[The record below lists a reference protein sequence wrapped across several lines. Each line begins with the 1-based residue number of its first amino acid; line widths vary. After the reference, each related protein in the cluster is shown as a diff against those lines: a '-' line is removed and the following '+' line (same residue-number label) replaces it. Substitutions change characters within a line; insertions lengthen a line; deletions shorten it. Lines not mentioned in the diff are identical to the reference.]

1 MNRSKALPWIV
12 TPSIILVL
20 LVVWQAWVVLLDVN
34 PFIMPSPIDLGKQF
48 GVLLAEPDTWVQMG
62 VTLSEVLV
70 GFAVGVLSGLAVGV
84 LLGKIPWLETSLR
97 PLIIIA
103 QVAPK
108 VAFIPLFVIW
118 FGFGMTSKVV
128 LAAILAF
135 FPVMLNALLGVRSVE
150 LGQRELMQS
159 LNATRGQTF
168 VQLELRSVLPY
179 LFAGMEVAI
188 VLAMTG
194 AIVGEFLGGSSGL
207 GAMVVSAMNSLNAAR
222 TFALILL
229 LSLVGLILYVI
240 VNGSKRWF
248 IPWHESVYALQE
260 A

>member
-1 MNRSKALPWIV
+1 MNRTKILPWIV
-12 TPSIILVL
+12 TPSIVIVL
-20 LVVWQAWVVLLDVN
+20 LVVWQTFVVVFDVN
-34 PFIMPSPIDLGKQF
+34 PFILPSPVALAEEF
-48 GVLLAEPDTWVQMG
+48 GALLVEPETWVETGVTVIEVLL
-62 VTLSEVLV
+62 
-70 GFAVGVLSGLAVGV
+70 GFAIGVVTGLAVGIV
-84 LLGKIPWLETSLR
+84 LGKIPWLETSLR

-159 LNATRGQTF
+159 LNATRLQTF
-168 VQLELRSVLPY
+168 GQLELRSVLPY

-188 VLAMTG
+188 VLATTG

-207 GAMVVSAMNSLNAAR
+207 GALVVSSMNSLNVAR

-229 LSLVGLILYVI
+229 LSLIGLILYVI
-240 VNGSKRWF
+240 VNESKRLF

>member
-1 MNRSKALPWIV
+1 MSRTRALPWIV
-12 TPSIILVL
+12 APAIIIVF
-20 LVVWQAWVVLLDVN
+20 LVVWQLLVTVMEVN
-34 PFIMPSPIDLGKQF
+34 PFIMPSPIALGKEFGALLTEPNTWAQTGITVIEVLAGF
-48 GVLLAEPDTWVQMG
+48 AIGVLT
-62 VTLSEVLV
+62 
-70 GFAVGVLSGLAVGV
+70 GLAVGIV
-84 LLGKIPWLETSLR
+84 LGKIAWLETSLR

-135 FPVMLNALLGVRSVE
+135 FPVMLNALLGVRSVA

-159 LNATRGQTF
+159 LNATRTQTF

-179 LFAGMEVAI
+179 LFTGMEVAI
-188 VLAMTG
+188 VLATTG

-229 LSLVGLILYVI
+229 LSLIGLILYII
-240 VNGSKRWF
+240 VNESKRLF